1 MTSLP
6 DLILLNTSEING
18 HCRWFEV
25 SKFLITQEAD
35 NQFELNKLHF
45 ELKMQLRERGTRHV
59 NIFKKKF
66 QEIRLITKNKNDL
79 KQIDNI
85 LYKLDDMISLY

>member
-1 MTSLP
+1 MTSLS

-18 HCRWFEV
+18 HCRWFEI
-25 SKFLITQEAD
+25 SKFIIMQEAND
-35 NQFELNKLHF
+35 QSELNKLHY
-45 ELKMQLRERGTRHV
+45 ELKMELRERGTKHV

-79 KQIDNI
+79 KKIDNI
-85 LYKLDDMISLY
+85 LFRLDDMISAY